1 MRTHDPYGDF
11 AARYDAFPS
20 EGAQREAF
28 FRDLFRRH
36 DVKRLLDCA
45 CGTGRDLL
53 SFGALGVDV
62 VGSDL
67 SKAMPERA
75 RSRLEAANVEIP
87 LVHADFRELP
97 DRVEGPFDA
106 VVCLSTSLPHLQ
118 EEGELVRALGSMR
131 EVLRSGGILVLDQGM
146 TDRQWAEKPR
156 FVPEVNTPELS
167 RLMAIDY
174 GETTFTVHVLDF
186 VGEAGQ
192 RSFHHDAF
200 TYRRLLGDDYVRLI
214 RGAGFAGVELLGGF
228 DGGVYDRGESRRLI
242 VVAER

>member
-11 AARYDAFPS
+11 AARYDAFPA

-28 FRDLFRRH
+28 LRELFRRH

-53 SFGALGVDV
+53 SF
-62 VGSDL
+62 
-67 SKAMPERA
+67 
-75 RSRLEAANVEIP
+75 
-87 LVHADFRELP
+87 
-97 DRVEGPFDA
+97 DA
-106 VVCLSTSLPHLQ
+106 VVCLSASLPHLQ
-118 EEGELVRALGSMR
+118 EDGELVRALACMR
-131 EVLRSGGILVLDQGM
+131 EVLRSCGILVLDQGM

-156 FVPEVNTPELS
+156 FVPAVNTPELS

-174 GETTFTVHVLDF
+174 GETTFTVRVLDF

-192 RSFHHDAF
+192 RSFHPDAF
-200 TYRRLLGDDYVRLI
+200 TYWRLLGDDYVRLI

-242 VVAER
+242 VVAKR